1 MRKKFMLGVSA
12 LALLSMGLTV
22 LASCSC
28 GEEQSSVST
37 GGLLAPHFD
46 LYVDAQ
52 ADEGAELDRTRL
64 SSGGEALVTTGQ
76 KDVTVHAF
84 EAPEGSTVTF
94 SVTNSDGSEAEGFSI
109 DADGK
114 MTVPQVSERK
124 DFTLT
129 ATATKDDKAIK
140 KSLALT
146 VIPDSLLAQDET
158 LDWTSK
164 SNDELE
170 TISGKLEEYLL
181 EHGGL

>member
-1 MRKKFMLGVSA
+1 MRKKFMLSVSA

-28 GEEQSSVST
+28 EDDQNSVLT
-37 GGLLAPHFD
+37 GGILAPHFD

-52 ADEGAELDRTRL
+52 ADEGAELNRTRL

-76 KDVTVHAF
+76 RDVTVHAF
-84 EAPEGSTVTF
+84 EAPAGSTVTF
-94 SVTNSDGSEAEGFSI
+94 AVTNSDGSEAEGFSI
-109 DADGK
+109 GADGK
-114 MTVPQVSERK
+114 MTIPQVSKRE

-129 ATATKDDKAIK
+129 ATATKGDKAIK

-170 TISGKLEEYLL
+170 TRTYRR
-181 EHGGL
+181 